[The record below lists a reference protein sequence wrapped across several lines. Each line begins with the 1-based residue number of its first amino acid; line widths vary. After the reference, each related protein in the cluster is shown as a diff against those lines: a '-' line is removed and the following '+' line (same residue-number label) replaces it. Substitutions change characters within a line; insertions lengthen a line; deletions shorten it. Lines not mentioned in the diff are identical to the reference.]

1 MNSYILSFGFLTL
14 FLLLYSLHPLFPCL
28 IPSTF
33 FSILTYISPS
43 ITFMF
48 FAPLTLFFLML
59 CLPLWCHSLF
69 LILQQLNPTLSLL
82 QSIYRV
88 CLSIFLGSL
97 SCFSV
102 FPLSSTPSLLLFP
115 LCKSH
120 LFPSLLYLSCLS
132 RPFLCVP
139 DSEPVE
145 TKGHCSLTLID
156 VLDRGEEEKRREG
169 WLWAD
174 KVNSVFPSSSS
185 PGGN

>member
-1 MNSYILSFGFLTL
+1 MNSYILSFGILTL

-33 FSILTYISPS
+33 YSILTYISPS

-102 FPLSSTPSLLLFP
+102 FPSHPPLRFSSFLSVNPTCSPLYCTSHVSLAPFFVYLTLSLLKP
-115 LCKSH
+115 
-120 LFPSLLYLSCLS
+120 
-132 RPFLCVP
+132 RA
-139 DSEPVE
+139 
-145 TKGHCSLTLID
+145 T
-156 VLDRGEEEKRREG
+156 
-169 WLWAD
+169 AA
-174 KVNSVFPSSSS
+174 
-185 PGGN
+185 